1 VTDNR
6 ITDPMAFPSDGT
18 KDMLTPVLHEGARR
32 MLALAIETEVAEWIE
47 RRSSLVDDKGRR
59 LVVRNGHQPTRRIQT
74 GLGDIEVARPRV
86 HDRRAAPER
95 ETFRSRVLP
104 PYLRRTK
111 AIEQMLPWLY
121 LKGISTGGFAEAL
134 QSLLGPD
141 AAGLSAST
149 ITRLMEAWQKE
160 HDEWSKRSLVGCEYV
175 YVWADGIYF
184 NVRLGDESTGKTQ
197 CILVLVGAT
206 RDGRKELIAVVEGYR
221 ESEQSWTELI
231 NDVKRRGLAIDPK
244 LAVADGALGFWAAV
258 GKAWPTTRAQRCWV
272 HKTANVLNKLP
283 KGMQPKAKDRLHE
296 IWMAATRKEAV
307 AALEAFVQ
315 DFGARYESAVACLE
329 KDRDELLAFYDFPAE
344 HWRHLRTTNPIEST
358 FSTVRLRHRRTKGNG
373 SREAC
378 LAMVFKLAQSAER
391 HWRRLNG
398 HELLQHVIRGV
409 RFIDGTIDKVAA

>member
-409 RFIDGTIDKVAA
+409 RFIDGIIEKVAA